1 VTPFGLGVRAIAAY
15 NLYRHMN
22 LSVSGLENV
31 PKRGG
36 ALLAARHYHHLYD
49 GAALVMG
56 LRRQPH
62 IFVAL
67 DWTASRRQRWIMET
81 ACALAQW
88 PVALRGDNLAASRE
102 SAFSPEEVRRYVR
115 RSIASGAKILQRG
128 ELLAIF
134 PEGYPTIDPSGSKKA
149 ADDEFLPFASGL
161 FAIVERAERACGAR
175 IPILPVGFAYARADE
190 RRYDVAMRIG
200 EPLERG
206 ANRRA
211 SLAALEARVRAL
223 SH

>member
-1 VTPFGLGVRAIAAY
+1 VTPFALGVRAIAAY

-22 LSVSGLENV
+22 LTVSGLENV

-102 SAFSPEEVRRYVR
+102 SAFSPEDVRRYVR
-115 RSIASGAKILQRG
+115 RSIASGAKILERG

-149 ADDEFLPFASGL
+149 SDDEFLPFAPGL
-161 FAIVERAERACGAR
+161 FAIVERAERARGSR
-175 IPILPVGFAYARADE
+175 VPILPVGFTYARADE
-190 RRYDVAMRIG
+190 ERYDVRMRIG
-200 EPLERG
+200 APLERSG
-206 ANRRA
+206 TRRA
-211 SLAALEARVRAL
+211 SLADLEARVRTL

>member
-1 VTPFGLGVRAIAAY
+1 VTPFALGVRAIAAY

-31 PKRGG
+31 PKRGA
-36 ALLAARHYHHLYD
+36 ALLAARHYHHLFD

-81 ACALAQW
+81 ACSLAQW
-88 PVALRGDNLAASRE
+88 PVALRGDNLAESRA

-115 RSIASGAKILQRG
+115 RSIASGAKILERG

-134 PEGYPTIDPSGSKKA
+134 PEGYPTIDPSGSRKA
-149 ADDEFLPFASGL
+149 SDDEFLPFAPGL
-161 FAIVERAERACGAR
+161 FAIVERAERARGAR
-175 IPILPVGFAYARADE
+175 IPILPVGFAYAPASDG
-190 RRYDVAMRIG
+190 RYDVSMRIG
-200 EPLERG
+200 LPIERG
-206 ANRRA
+206 RNRRA
-211 SLAALEARVRAL
+211 GLAELEARVRTL
-223 SH
+223 SQ